1 MAEHW
6 STTTD
11 FNVMDDHRSEI
22 NKIDM
27 QNFCLKDLKPDQ
39 ERIHWQVI
47 GPGPSG
53 MLHKM
58 SHM

>member
-27 QNFCLKDLKPDQ
+27 QNFCSKDLKPDQ
-39 ERIHWQVI
+39 ERIYREVI